1 MPEFIPGLKL
11 SELFYREAVEPI
23 FKQKFPSWKHAAAR
37 LGYGSEVLGY
47 DDAMSRDHD
56 WGPRLTLFLA
66 EEDLEAKKQKID
78 ETLRNELPRQ
88 FHGYST
94 NWSLPHEDLTWE
106 LIEHTEGPINHRV
119 EITSIRRYILGYLG
133 FDITGELQVADW
145 LVFPQQKLLGITA
158 GAVFH
163 DGVGLNAVRE
173 YFSWYPHDVWLYLM
187 ASAWQRIGQ
196 EEHLMG
202 RAGEAGSEIGSALIA
217 ARLVRDVMRL
227 CFLME
232 RRYAP
237 YAKWFGLA
245 FSRLHSAEELNPI
258 FANVLQAKTW
268 KARDKWLA
276 QAYEITA
283 RLFNKLG
290 IISKIDEKTASFY
303 DRPFQV
309 IWGEK
314 IANQILQNIKD
325 PGIKQII
332 HRSPI
337 GGIDNF
343 SDNTDLLEDQA
354 FQKIL
359 RGLYS
364 P

>member
-11 SELFYREAVEPI
+11 SELFYWEAVEPI
-23 FKQKFPSWKHAAAR
+23 LKQKFPSLKHAAAR

-56 WGPRLTLFLA
+56 WGPRLTLFLG
-66 EEDLEAKKQKID
+66 EDDLEAEKPKID

-94 NWSLPHEDLTWE
+94 NWSLPHEDLTRE

-119 EITSIRRYILGYLG
+119 EITSIRMFILDYLG
-133 FDITGELQVADW
+133 FDINGELQVADW

-158 GAVFH
+158 GAVFL
-163 DGVGLNAVRE
+163 DGVGLHAVRE
-173 YFSWYPHDVWLYLM
+173 YFSWYPHDVWLYML
-187 ASAWQRIGQ
+187 ASVWQRIGQ

-217 ARLVRDVMRL
+217 ARLVRDIMRL

-232 RRYAP
+232 KRYTP

-258 FANVLQAKTW
+258 FANVLQVKTW

-283 RLFNKLG
+283 RMFDKLG
-290 IISKIDEKTASFY
+290 IISKIDEKTTSFY
-303 DRPFQV
+303 YRPFQV

-314 IANQILQNIKD
+314 IAHQILQNIKD
-325 PGIKQII
+325 PGIKQIT
-332 HRSPI
+332 HQSPI
-337 GGIDNF
+337 GGVDIF
-343 SDNTDLLEDQA
+343 SDNTDLLEDTA
-354 FQKIL
+354 FQKKL
-359 RGLYS
+359 RGLYT